1 MALNEAALRK
11 LGKEEIINLALEYQ
25 SKFDSTLSSINDI
38 KTDLS
43 ELRKYYEK
51 LESDVIIT
59 KRVNTNLC
67 DKMKFL
73 EHQCWA
79 NEQYSRR
86 ECLEIT
92 GVPESVTDNDLEVKV
107 LKLLEK
113 IDVEIVEVHPD
124 HIEACHWI
132 KSNAELK
139 KVIKMTQRKDT
150 DKIRRAKKK
159 QKDLDLSSIGINSA
173 VYINDSLCRYYKN
186 LWAKCKKLWLNKFI
200 HGFWTSNGSIRLE
213 LTETGNV
220 RVITHDVDLEELF
233 PGNELIS
240 DDTR

>member
-11 LGKEEIINLALEYQ
+11 LGEEEIIKLVLEYQ
-25 SKFDSTLSSINDI
+25 SKFDSTLSSINNI

-59 KRVNTNLC
+59 KQVNTRLY

-73 EHQCWA
+73 ERQCWV

-86 ECLEIT
+86 ECLEISD
-92 GVPESVTDNDLEVKV
+92 VPESVTDNNLEGKV
-107 LKLLEK
+107 LKLLQK
-113 IDVEIVEVHPD
+113 IDVEVHPD

-132 KSNAELK
+132 RPNAGPKE
-139 KVIKMTQRKDT
+139 VIIKMSGRKDA

-159 QKDLDLSSIGINSA
+159 LKG
-173 VYINDSLCRYYKN
+173 
-186 LWAKCKKLWLNKFI
+186 
-200 HGFWTSNGSIRLE
+200 
-213 LTETGNV
+213 
-220 RVITHDVDLEELF
+220 
-233 PGNELIS
+233 
-240 DDTR
+240 